1 LKRRKIYCHNPQHQT
16 HPHIPSASVLYNKP
30 TVYYQT
36 EHYSTIPEIGTGISE
51 ANKKVPIFLHDV
63 RGGKQVP
70 VPILH
75 RQELRQTQGN

>member
-1 LKRRKIYCHNPQHQT
+1 MRALTLLHSFSSHWT
-16 HPHIPSASVLYNKP
+16 PHRVSPFSQASV
-30 TVYYQT
+30 VYYQT

-70 VPILH
+70 VPTLH